1 MEEVLRIETFL
12 RQTAGSTS
20 TAEIEDIKNRKRREA
35 AEGLIRVQELLE
47 EALKSAEMYAN
58 SQKLDIREKN
68 PIDRINEGL
77 KILVE
82 SIYNKLY
89 YIDDFIDS
97 PNDIENILAH
107 NIVQVSLE
115 EESNNKLALMK
126 WQIM

>member
-1 MEEVLRIETFL
+1 
-12 RQTAGSTS
+12 
-20 TAEIEDIKNRKRREA
+20 
-35 AEGLIRVQELLE
+35 
-47 EALKSAEMYAN
+47 MYAN

-82 SIYNKLY
+82 SIYHKLY

-97 PNDIENILAH
+97 PNDIENILTH

-115 EESNNKLALMK
+115 EESNNKLALDEVANHVERNTLRNIPVTMRSILNHFSK
-126 WQIM
+126 ALMGGMNWI